1 VNTEIREITPGYR
14 EVKITLDST
23 TINLGMLNNKQ
34 RDELIEELQ
43 TAIDELTEG

>member
-1 VNTEIREITPGYR
+1 MNTEIREITPGYR